1 MQAWARG
8 QEACTSGK
16 ELRGGGGSG
25 PLSPRCTH
33 RGERVRVRGDAK
45 LVHGGCW
52 RTDLRL
58 EKTLTLALSQFGEY
72 ANLGEGTG
80 ESVERLAMG

>member
-1 MQAWARG
+1 M
-8 QEACTSGK
+8 
-16 ELRGGGGSG
+16 
-25 PLSPRCTH
+25 
-33 RGERVRVRGDAK
+33 RGDAK

-52 RTDLRL
+52 RIDLRL